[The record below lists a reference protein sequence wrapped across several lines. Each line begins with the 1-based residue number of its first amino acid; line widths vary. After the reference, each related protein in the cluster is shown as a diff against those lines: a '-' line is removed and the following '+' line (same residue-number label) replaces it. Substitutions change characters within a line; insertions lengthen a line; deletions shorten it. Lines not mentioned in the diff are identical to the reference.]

1 MLQLQHHNQHLLTAA
16 SQLFLL
22 LYLTRPRMTHF
33 GDSGKRQILVAFRLS
48 VTYFRAIHSVVPHSV
63 VSLRRMKWTTEWG
76 QPNGQNS
83 RKHFPTKTG
92 CSTARSWHWL
102 VKPRA
107 QRAAIVLF
115 EISYLRFEI

>member
-1 MLQLQHHNQHLLTAA
+1 MDLPYQSVRT
-16 SQLFLL
+16 SVR

-33 GDSGKRQILVAFRLS
+33 GDSGKRQILGAFRLS

-83 RKHFPTKTG
+83 RKHFRTKTG
-92 CSTARSWHWL
+92 CKRTPADPSFA
-102 VKPRA
+102 VA
-107 QRAAIVLF
+107 
-115 EISYLRFEI
+115 